1 MKAIKFFAIC
11 AFAMVCSLNLNAA
24 EPQLI
29 YNDVVENGKVT
40 GKMVYSMDENQ
51 NLVPVNKY
59 EYTYDGTAIASKK
72 GLSWNESS
80 NTWDNRFLLTIDN
93 STKTCTYA
101 VWVKKQNKF
110 VDTQNFALDSDLAR
124 TILKDN
130 N

>member
-29 YNDVVENGKVT
+29 YNDVIENGKVT
-40 GKMVYSMDENQ
+40 GKMVYSMDDNQ

-59 EYTYDGTAIASKK
+59 EYTYDGTTIASKK

-124 TILKDN
+124 TILKDKN
-130 N
+130 

>member
-29 YNDVVENGKVT
+29 YNDVIENGKVT

>member
-1 MKAIKFFAIC
+1 MKAIKFFATC
-11 AFAMVCSLNLNAA
+11 AFAMVCSLNLSAA

-40 GKMVYSMDENQ
+40 GKMVYTMDDNQ

-80 NTWDNRFLLTIDN
+80 NAWDNRFLLTIDN
-93 STKTCTYA
+93 STKMCTYA

-110 VDTQNFALDSDLAR
+110 VDTQSFPLDSDLAK